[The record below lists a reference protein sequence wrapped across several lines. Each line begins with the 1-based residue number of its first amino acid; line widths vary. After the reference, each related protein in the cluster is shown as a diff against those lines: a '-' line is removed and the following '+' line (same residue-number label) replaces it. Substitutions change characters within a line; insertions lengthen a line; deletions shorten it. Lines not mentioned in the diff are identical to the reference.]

1 MVNIFNLFITYGDT
15 FLPSPT
21 SYDELYYEIIR
32 VHQIFDNLYSM
43 GESDKLVFDETLSP
57 RSRSVI
63 RECNHSTFDGENS
76 ILITLVFRDSS
87 GVSDWLILECENLNP
102 SSNQSGA
109 THGLLLS
116 YVIRM
121 DSFWSRLTCDGRVQK
136 IYWLLTKCEVKMAGF
151 CVFMGR
157 DGIEVHKHAK
167 RRIIWLSGISFLR
180 IRRVVPSWQDS
191 SILPARVANHSAGFD
206 SSWLAV

>member
-43 GESDKLVFDETLSP
+43 GECDKLVFDETLSP
-57 RSRSVI
+57 RSKSVI
-63 RECNHSTFDGENS
+63 RECNRSTFDEESS
-76 ILITLVFRDSS
+76 ILVTLVYRDSS
-87 GVSDWLILECENLNP
+87 GVSDWLILARENLNP
-102 SSNQSGA
+102 SSNQSGT

-121 DSFWSRLTCDGRVQK
+121 DFFWSSLTCDDRVQK
-136 IYWLLTKCEVKMAGF
+136 IYGLLTKCEVKMAGY
-151 CVFMGR
+151 R
-157 DGIEVHKHAK
+157 P
-167 RRIIWLSGISFLR
+167 SSFLR
-180 IRRVVPSWQDS
+180 VYGPRRGRSHNHAKKKNESNIQPS
-191 SILPARVANHSAGFD
+191 
-206 SSWLAV
+206 